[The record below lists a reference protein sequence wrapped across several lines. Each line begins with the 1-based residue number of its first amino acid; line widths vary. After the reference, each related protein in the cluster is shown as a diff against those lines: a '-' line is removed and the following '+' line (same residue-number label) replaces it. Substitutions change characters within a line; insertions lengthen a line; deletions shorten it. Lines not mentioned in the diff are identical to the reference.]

1 MTEHYWE
8 MNKSSWHQSNLA
20 THQNMSCAIV
30 CHTFSLLLS
39 RFVLAEHLTFRKKID
54 RKPDPFFVFQQ
65 CLKSQKTYQFSSS
78 FPSDFFFCGQ
88 NSCTSCVIAKIIIY
102 GPFILFCAKRN
113 RDLYNM
119 HSIDP
124 CVWKLFI
131 LYLHEKKIIKE
142 GAC

>member
-1 MTEHYWE
+1 
-8 MNKSSWHQSNLA
+8 
-20 THQNMSCAIV
+20 MSCAIV

-102 GPFILFCAKRN
+102 RPFIFITCIVLIRVFESYLFCTCMRRRLSKRALASLCFN
-113 RDLYNM
+113 TIRRQKKNM
-119 HSIDP
+119 SVI
-124 CVWKLFI
+124 
-131 LYLHEKKIIKE
+131 E
-142 GAC
+142 

>member
-39 RFVLAEHLTFRKKID
+39 RFVLAEHLTFRKKLIENLTLVLFFSNALSL
-54 RKPDPFFVFQQ
+54 RK
-65 CLKSQKTYQFSSS
+65 LIS
-78 FPSDFFFCGQ
+78 FRHLFLQIFFCGQ
-88 NSCTSCVIAKIIIY
+88 NSCTSCVITKIVIY
-102 GPFILFCAKRN
+102 WPFILFCAKRN

-142 GAC
+142 SAC